1 MNLTALTTALALI
14 LLAEMGDKTQVIAV
28 TLASRYNH
36 TVVFAS
42 VLSALLLVTAL
53 GVAAGTLILAFFPLI
68 WIRIGGGALFVIF
81 GVKALLERDGDDEG
95 REKCDERLFAHAFAL
110 TFMGEMGDKTQL
122 ATIALTASF
131 GAPVEIFAGAAIGF
145 AVVTAVGVWLGRW
158 LGTHF
163 RRESLSIATGVT
175 FVVIG
180 IIMVLTAASGI

>member
-1 MNLTALTTALALI
+1 MNLTAFTTALALI

-28 TLASRYNH
+28 TLSSRHNH

-53 GVAAGTLILAFFPLI
+53 GVAAGTVILTFFPLL
-68 WIRIGGGALFVIF
+68 WIHIGAGALFIIF
-81 GVKALLERDGDDEG
+81 GVKTLLERDGDDEG
-95 REKCDERLFAHAFAL
+95 KEKCDERLFAHAFAL
-110 TFMGEMGDKTQL
+110 TFVGEMGDKTQL

-158 LGTHF
+158 LGRRL
-163 RRESLSIATGVT
+163 RREVLRNVMGFVFIGVG
-175 FVVIG
+175 VL
-180 IIMVLTAASGI
+180 MALTAGV